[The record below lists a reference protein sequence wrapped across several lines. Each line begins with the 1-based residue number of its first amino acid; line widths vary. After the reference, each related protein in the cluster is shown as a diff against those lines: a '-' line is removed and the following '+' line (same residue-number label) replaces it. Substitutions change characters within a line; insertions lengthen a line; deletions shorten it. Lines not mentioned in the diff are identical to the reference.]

1 MHHAT
6 TTTGADMIVL
16 TAAEYEAL
24 SNTSEDRIDAA
35 LIDQARAEDE
45 GLPTIPA
52 DKAMAILDGTLH
64 PLTMWRDLFGLSMA
78 EIGKRAGI
86 RPATVSDIENGK
98 IDPRYSTVQ
107 TLAQAMH
114 PDLNAADI
122 MP

>member
-6 TTTGADMIVL
+6 TTTGADMIVM

-24 SNTSEDRIDAA
+24 SGDAEDRIDAA
-35 LIDQARAEDE
+35 LIDQALAEDA
-45 GLPTIPA
+45 GLPNIPA
-52 DKAMAILDGTLH
+52 DKAMAVLDGTLH

-78 EIGKRAGI
+78 EIGNRAGI

-107 TLAQAMH
+107 RLAQALH
-114 PDLNAADI
+114 PGLNAADI